1 MNYEQKYKE
10 ALEKARQFS
19 EHPLQE
25 DSSSIV
31 EYIFPEL
38 KESEDERI
46 RKALIRFHKS
56 TIDVDGIKGE
66 DIIAWLEKQKSV
78 GEIVERCKKSWYNEG
93 KIQGQIE
100 GLTNDEKYQ
109 QGWHDALETVNRDK
123 IKQGILRGAAINLIA
138 WIDYNAAEGNMCLS
152 NMECKGIEEAIVN
165 GDWGK
170 IYAYIKKKIEKQ
182 EPTAFNWSTDDKNK
196 LLVIE
201 QILDCANLL
210 ISSQEL
216 TEIKNW
222 LKSLKQRI
230 GG

>member
-1 MNYEQKYKE
+1 MDYEQKYKE

-38 KESEDERI
+38 AESEDEKI
-46 RKALIRFHKS
+46 RKWLIDWAKAVNWSKQFTVTKEQ
-56 TIDVDGIKGE
+56 VL
-66 DIIAWLEKQKSV
+66 AWLEKQKSV

-93 KIQGQIE
+93 KIRGQIE
-100 GLTNDEKYQ
+100 GLTDDEKYQ
-109 QGWHDALETVNRDK
+109 QGWHDALE
-123 IKQGILRGAAINLIA
+123 KQEGQKSSVWSGEDEKRLKSCLNILQPKTLLGSTETINTKWLKSLKQRIT
-138 WIDYNAAEGNMCLS
+138 
-152 NMECKGIEEAIVN
+152 
-165 GDWGK
+165 
-170 IYAYIKKKIEKQ
+170 EKQ
-182 EPTAFNWSTDDKNK
+182 EPIAVNWSTDDKNK
-196 LLVIE
+196 LLIIE
-201 QILDCANLL
+201 QILNCAGLL
-210 ISSQEL
+210 INSQEL